1 MSSQQHKKMR
11 QRYVSIGSGELVS
24 VVVFAVV
31 AWRVTPRFADP
42 TDVRAL
48 WSALV
53 PLLLILIQGGAYWLL
68 ARRWIGTGHMP
79 RGLAAVYRVFR
90 VVDVAILAG
99 GLVGVLVWF
108 PDSLAMSAL
117 VVGIWLFGVLEY
129 VNYFVVRLS
138 YPLRTW
144 LSQVARGRSPRLVQD
159 LRRSRQQPP
168 PADYHHRGSTD

>member
-1 MSSQQHKKMR
+1 MSSQHHQKMR
-11 QRYVSIGSGELVS
+11 QRYVSLGSGELLS

-31 AWRVTPRFADP
+31 AWRFTPRLADP

-53 PLLLILIQGGAYWLL
+53 PLLLILTQGGAYWLL

-79 RGLAAVYRVFR
+79 RGLAASYHVFR
-90 VVDVAILAG
+90 VVDVAVLAG

-108 PDSLAMSAL
+108 PDSLATSAL

-138 YPLRTW
+138 YPPRTW
-144 LSQVARGRSPRLVQD
+144 FSQVTRGRSPRLVQD
-159 LRRSRQQPP
+159 LRRSRQRL
-168 PADYHHRGSTD
+168 ATAHHHHRGSTD